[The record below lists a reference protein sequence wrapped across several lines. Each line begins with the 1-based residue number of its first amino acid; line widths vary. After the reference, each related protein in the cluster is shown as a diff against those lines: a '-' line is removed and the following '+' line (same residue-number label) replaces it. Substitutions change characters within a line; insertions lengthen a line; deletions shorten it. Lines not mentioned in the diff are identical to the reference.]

1 MLFSRLQ
8 FRSPLQEIDEEWY
21 CMLNDLMEK
30 RKKILAESE
39 EHKNRRNELN
49 AAASKFARE
58 RNTLNNQTRE
68 FVEEAQKNKD
78 LRDKSNQD
86 VLDLKAQRNEFN
98 DKANVLFEEIE
109 AFKKEHGT
117 LKNRGIKELQKQI
130 EYMEYRQQ
138 TEVFTTDK
146 ERELIEK
153 IKQMMAQVREQEA
166 ELEQN
171 KEMRT
176 KITEARDF
184 RKLASDLHA
193 KVTEFAELAQKHH
206 DLMVE
211 FYRKADKSREAA
223 DSAHKSFVEAQ
234 ESADDE
240 HKFFIACQK
249 ELRDYDK
256 VISGLR
262 KKTKKVKVTK
272 EQKAV
277 RKEAESLFK
286 NFRAGEKL
294 TTDDILLLQRS
305 KLIWFFFL
313 YIFQRQEWFNRFT
326 AILY

>member
-1 MLFSRLQ
+1 
-8 FRSPLQEIDEEWY
+8 
-21 CMLNDLMEK
+21 MLNDLMEK

-98 DKANVLFEEIE
+98 DKANVLFEDIE

-153 IKQMMAQVREQEA
+153 IKQMVAQVREQEA

-223 DSAHKSFVEAQ
+223 DAAHKSFVEAQ
-234 ESADDE
+234 ESADAE

-305 KLIWFFFL
+305 KLI
-313 YIFQRQEWFNRFT
+313 
-326 AILY
+326 

>member
-1 MLFSRLQ
+1 
-8 FRSPLQEIDEEWY
+8 
-21 CMLNDLMEK
+21 MEK
-30 RKKILAESE
+30 RKKTLAESE

-49 AAASKFARE
+49 ASASKFARE

-78 LRDKSNQD
+78 LRDTYNQS
-86 VLDLKAQRNEFN
+86 VLDVKAQRNEFN

-117 LKNRGIKELQKQI
+117 QKNRGVKELQKQI

-146 ERELIEK
+146 ERELIDK
-153 IKQMMAQVREQEA
+153 IKQMKAQVREQEA

-176 KITEARDF
+176 SIAEAREF
-184 RKLASDLHA
+184 RKQASDLHA
-193 KVTEFAELAQKHH
+193 KVTEVAELAQKHH

-211 FYRKADKSREAA
+211 SYRKADKSREAA
-223 DSAHKSFVEAQ
+223 DAAHKSFVEAQ
-234 ESADDE
+234 EAADAE

-305 KLIWFFFL
+305 KLI
-313 YIFQRQEWFNRFT
+313 
-326 AILY
+326 

>member
-1 MLFSRLQ
+1 
-8 FRSPLQEIDEEWY
+8 
-21 CMLNDLMEK
+21 MLNDLMEK

-49 AAASKFARE
+49 ASASKFARE

-78 LRDKSNQD
+78 LRDKYNHD
-86 VLDLKAQRNEFN
+86 VLDLKAQRNDFN

-109 AFKKEHGT
+109 SFKKEHGT
-117 LKNRGIKELQKQI
+117 LKNRGVKELQKQI
-130 EYMEYRQQ
+130 EFMEYRQQ

-153 IKQMMAQVREQEA
+153 IKHMMAQVREQEA

-171 KEMRT
+171 KEIRT
-176 KITEARDF
+176 KITGARDF

-206 DLMVE
+206 DLMVDS
-211 FYRKADKSREAA
+211 YRKADKSREAA
-223 DSAHKSFVEAQ
+223 DTAHKSFVEAQ
-234 ESADDE
+234 ESADSE

-262 KKTKKVKVTK
+262 KKTKKVKITK

-305 KLIWFFFL
+305 KLI
-313 YIFQRQEWFNRFT
+313 
-326 AILY
+326 

>member
-1 MLFSRLQ
+1 
-8 FRSPLQEIDEEWY
+8 
-21 CMLNDLMEK
+21 MLNDLMEK

-49 AAASKFARE
+49 ASASKYARE

-78 LRDKSNQD
+78 LRDKYNQD
-86 VLDLKAQRNEFN
+86 VLDLKAQRNDFN

-109 AFKKEHGT
+109 GFKKEHGT

-130 EYMEYRQQ
+130 EHMEYRQQ

-176 KITEARDF
+176 KISEARDF

-193 KVTEFAELAQKHH
+193 KVTEYAELAQKHH

-211 FYRKADKSREAA
+211 SYRKADKSREAA
-223 DSAHKSFVEAQ
+223 DAAHKSFVESQ
-234 ESADDE
+234 ESADSE

-305 KLIWFFFL
+305 KLI
-313 YIFQRQEWFNRFT
+313 
-326 AILY
+326 

>member
-1 MLFSRLQ
+1 
-8 FRSPLQEIDEEWY
+8 
-21 CMLNDLMEK
+21 MLNDLMEK

-68 FVEEAQKNKD
+68 FVEDAQKNKD
-78 LRDKSNQD
+78 LRDKYNHD
-86 VLDLKAQRNEFN
+86 VLDLKAQRNDFN

-109 AFKKEHGT
+109 GFKKEHGT
-117 LKNRGIKELQKQI
+117 LKNRGVKELQKQI
-130 EYMEYRQQ
+130 EFMEYRQQ

-171 KEMRT
+171 KEIRT
-176 KITEARDF
+176 KITGARDF

-206 DLMVE
+206 DLMVDS
-211 FYRKADKSREAA
+211 YRKADKSREAA
-223 DSAHKSFVEAQ
+223 DASHKSFVEAQ
-234 ESADDE
+234 ESADSE

-305 KLIWFFFL
+305 KLI
-313 YIFQRQEWFNRFT
+313 
-326 AILY
+326 

>member
-1 MLFSRLQ
+1 
-8 FRSPLQEIDEEWY
+8 
-21 CMLNDLMEK
+21 MLNDLMEK

-49 AAASKFARE
+49 AAASKAARE

-68 FVEEAQKNKD
+68 FVEDAQKNKD
-78 LRDKSNQD
+78 LRDKYNQE

-109 AFKKEHGT
+109 TFKKEHGT
-117 LKNRGIKELQKQI
+117 LKNRGVKELQKQI
-130 EYMEYRQQ
+130 EFMEYRQQ

-171 KEMRT
+171 KEIRV
-176 KITEARDF
+176 KITGARDF

-193 KVTEFAELAQKHH
+193 KVTESAELAQKHH
-206 DLMVE
+206 DLMVDS
-211 FYRKADKSREAA
+211 YRKADKSREAA
-223 DSAHKSFVEAQ
+223 DAAHKTFVEAQ
-234 ESADDE
+234 ESADSE

-305 KLIWFFFL
+305 KLI
-313 YIFQRQEWFNRFT
+313 
-326 AILY
+326 

>member
-1 MLFSRLQ
+1 
-8 FRSPLQEIDEEWY
+8 
-21 CMLNDLMEK
+21 MLNDLMEK

-223 DSAHKSFVEAQ
+223 DAAHKSFVEAQ

-305 KLIWFFFL
+305 KLI
-313 YIFQRQEWFNRFT
+313 
-326 AILY
+326 

>member
-1 MLFSRLQ
+1 
-8 FRSPLQEIDEEWY
+8 
-21 CMLNDLMEK
+21 MLNDLMEK

-39 EHKNRRNELN
+39 EHKNHRNELN
-49 AAASKFARE
+49 ANASKFARE

-86 VLDLKAQRNEFN
+86 VLDIKAQRNEMN
-98 DKANVLFEEIE
+98 DKANVLFEDIE
-109 AFKKEHGT
+109 SFKKEHGT
-117 LKNRGIKELQKQI
+117 QKNRGVKELQKQI

-153 IKQMMAQVREQEA
+153 IKQMKGQVRDQEA

-184 RKLASDLHA
+184 RKAASDLHA
-193 KVTEFAELAQKHH
+193 KVTEVAELAQKHH

-211 FYRKADKSREAA
+211 SYRKADKSREAA
-223 DSAHKSFVEAQ
+223 DAAHKSFVEAQ
-234 ESADDE
+234 ESADAE

-305 KLIWFFFL
+305 KLI
-313 YIFQRQEWFNRFT
+313 
-326 AILY
+326 

>member
-1 MLFSRLQ
+1 
-8 FRSPLQEIDEEWY
+8 
-21 CMLNDLMEK
+21 MLNDLMEK

-49 AAASKFARE
+49 TAASKFARE
-58 RNTLNNQTRE
+58 RNALNNQTRE

-78 LRDKSNQD
+78 LRDKYNQD
-86 VLDLKAQRNEFN
+86 VLDLKAQRNELN

-109 AFKKEHGT
+109 GFKKEHGT
-117 LKNRGIKELQKQI
+117 LKNRGVKELQKQI
-130 EYMEYRQQ
+130 EFMEYRQQ

-171 KEMRT
+171 KDMRA

-211 FYRKADKSREAA
+211 SYRKADKSREAA
-223 DSAHKSFVEAQ
+223 DAAHKSFVEAQ
-234 ESADDE
+234 ESADSE

-305 KLIWFFFL
+305 KLI
-313 YIFQRQEWFNRFT
+313 
-326 AILY
+326 

>member
-1 MLFSRLQ
+1 
-8 FRSPLQEIDEEWY
+8 
-21 CMLNDLMEK
+21 MEK
-30 RKKILAESE
+30 RKKTLAESE

-49 AAASKFARE
+49 ASASKFARD

-78 LRDKSNQD
+78 LRDTYNQS
-86 VLDLKAQRNEFN
+86 VLDLKVQRNEFN
-98 DKANVLFEEIE
+98 DKANVLFEDIE

-117 LKNRGIKELQKQI
+117 LKNRGMKELQKQI

-146 ERELIEK
+146 ERELIDK
-153 IKQMMAQVREQEA
+153 IKQMKGQVREQEA

-176 KITEARDF
+176 KIAEAREF
-184 RKLASDLHA
+184 RKQASDLHA
-193 KVTEFAELAQKHH
+193 KVTEVAELAQKHH

-211 FYRKADKSREAA
+211 SYRKADKSREAA
-223 DSAHKSFVEAQ
+223 DASHKNFVEAQ
-234 ESADDE
+234 ESADAE
-240 HKFFIACQK
+240 HKFFISCQK

-305 KLIWFFFL
+305 KLI
-313 YIFQRQEWFNRFT
+313 
-326 AILY
+326 

>member
-1 MLFSRLQ
+1 
-8 FRSPLQEIDEEWY
+8 
-21 CMLNDLMEK
+21 MLNDLMEK

-39 EHKNRRNELN
+39 EHKNRSNELN
-49 AAASKFARE
+49 ASASKFARE

-78 LRDKSNQD
+78 LRDKYNHD
-86 VLDLKAQRNEFN
+86 VLDLKAQRNDFN
-98 DKANVLFEEIE
+98 DKANVLFEDIE
-109 AFKKEHGT
+109 GFKKEHGT

-130 EYMEYRQQ
+130 EHMEYRQQ

-193 KVTEFAELAQKHH
+193 KVTEYAELAQKHH

-211 FYRKADKSREAA
+211 SYRKADKSRESA
-223 DSAHKSFVEAQ
+223 DASHKSFVESQ
-234 ESADDE
+234 ESADSE
-240 HKFFIACQK
+240 HKFFISCQK

-305 KLIWFFFL
+305 KLI
-313 YIFQRQEWFNRFT
+313 
-326 AILY
+326 

>member
-1 MLFSRLQ
+1 
-8 FRSPLQEIDEEWY
+8 
-21 CMLNDLMEK
+21 MLNDLMEK
-30 RKKILAESE
+30 RKKTLAESE

-49 AAASKFARE
+49 AAASKSARE

-68 FVEEAQKNKD
+68 YVEEAQKNKD
-78 LRDKSNQD
+78 LRDKYNQD
-86 VLDLKAQRNEFN
+86 VLDVKAQRNDFN
-98 DKANVLFEEIE
+98 DKANVLFEDIE
-109 AFKKEHGT
+109 SFKKEHGT
-117 LKNRGIKELQKQI
+117 AKNRGTKEIQKQI
-130 EYMEYRQQ
+130 ELMEYRQQ

-153 IKQMMAQVREQEA
+153 IKQMKGQVREQEA
-166 ELEQN
+166 EFEQN

-184 RKLASDLHA
+184 RKHASDLHA
-193 KVTEFAELAQKHH
+193 KVTEVAELAQKHH

-211 FYRKADKSREAA
+211 SYRKADKSREAA
-223 DSAHKSFVEAQ
+223 DAAHKSFVEAQ
-234 ESADDE
+234 ESADSE

-305 KLIWFFFL
+305 KLI
-313 YIFQRQEWFNRFT
+313 
-326 AILY
+326 

>member
-1 MLFSRLQ
+1 
-8 FRSPLQEIDEEWY
+8 
-21 CMLNDLMEK
+21 MLNDLMEK

-58 RNTLNNQTRE
+58 RNTINNQTRE

-86 VLDLKAQRNEFN
+86 VLDLKAQRNDFN
-98 DKANVLFEEIE
+98 DKANILFEEIE
-109 AFKKEHGT
+109 SFKKEHGT

-223 DSAHKSFVEAQ
+223 DAAHKSFVEAQ
-234 ESADDE
+234 ESADAE

-305 KLIWFFFL
+305 KLI
-313 YIFQRQEWFNRFT
+313 
-326 AILY
+326 

>member
-1 MLFSRLQ
+1 
-8 FRSPLQEIDEEWY
+8 
-21 CMLNDLMEK
+21 MLNDLMEK

-98 DKANVLFEEIE
+98 DKANILFEDIE

-223 DSAHKSFVEAQ
+223 DAAHKSFVEAQ
-234 ESADDE
+234 ESADAE

-305 KLIWFFFL
+305 KLI
-313 YIFQRQEWFNRFT
+313 
-326 AILY
+326 

>member
-1 MLFSRLQ
+1 
-8 FRSPLQEIDEEWY
+8 
-21 CMLNDLMEK
+21 MLNDLMEK
-30 RKKILAESE
+30 RKKTLAESE

-49 AAASKFARE
+49 ASASKFARD

-78 LRDKSNQD
+78 LRDKYNQE
-86 VLDLKAQRNEFN
+86 VLDIKAQRNAFN
-98 DKANVLFEEIE
+98 DKANALFEEIE

-153 IKQMMAQVREQEA
+153 IKQMKGQVREQEA

-176 KITEARDF
+176 KVAEARDH
-184 RKLASDLHA
+184 RKQASELHA
-193 KVTEFAELAQKHH
+193 KVTEVAELAQKHH

-211 FYRKADKSREAA
+211 SYRKVDKSRESA
-223 DSAHKSFVEAQ
+223 DAAHKSFVEAQ
-234 ESADDE
+234 ESADAE

-305 KLIWFFFL
+305 KLI
-313 YIFQRQEWFNRFT
+313 
-326 AILY
+326 

>member
-1 MLFSRLQ
+1 
-8 FRSPLQEIDEEWY
+8 
-21 CMLNDLMEK
+21 MEK
-30 RKKILAESE
+30 RKKTLAESE

-49 AAASKFARE
+49 ASASKFARD

-78 LRDKSNQD
+78 LRDKYNQS
-86 VLDLKAQRNEFN
+86 VLDIKAQRNEFN
-98 DKANVLFEEIE
+98 DKANVLFEDIE

-146 ERELIEK
+146 ERELIDK
-153 IKQMMAQVREQEA
+153 IKQMKGQVREQEA

-176 KITEARDF
+176 KIAEAREH
-184 RKLASDLHA
+184 RKQASDLHA
-193 KVTEFAELAQKHH
+193 KVTEVAELAQKHH

-211 FYRKADKSREAA
+211 SYRKADKSREAA
-223 DSAHKSFVEAQ
+223 DAAHKSFVESQ
-234 ESADDE
+234 ESADAE

-305 KLIWFFFL
+305 KLI
-313 YIFQRQEWFNRFT
+313 
-326 AILY
+326 

>member
-1 MLFSRLQ
+1 
-8 FRSPLQEIDEEWY
+8 
-21 CMLNDLMEK
+21 MLNDLMEK

-39 EHKNRRNELN
+39 EHKNHRNELN
-49 AAASKFARE
+49 ASASKFARE

-98 DKANVLFEEIE
+98 DKANVLFEDIE

-193 KVTEFAELAQKHH
+193 KVTELAELAQKHH

-223 DSAHKSFVEAQ
+223 DAAHKSFVEAQ
-234 ESADDE
+234 ESADAE

-305 KLIWFFFL
+305 KLI
-313 YIFQRQEWFNRFT
+313 
-326 AILY
+326 

>member
-1 MLFSRLQ
+1 
-8 FRSPLQEIDEEWY
+8 
-21 CMLNDLMEK
+21 
-30 RKKILAESE
+30 
-39 EHKNRRNELN
+39 
-49 AAASKFARE
+49 
-58 RNTLNNQTRE
+58 
-68 FVEEAQKNKD
+68 VEEAQKNKD
-78 LRDKSNQD
+78 LRDTYNQS
-86 VLDLKAQRNEFN
+86 VLDIKAQRNEFN

-146 ERELIEK
+146 ERELIDK
-153 IKQMMAQVREQEA
+153 IKQMKGQVREQEA

-176 KITEARDF
+176 KIAEAREH
-184 RKLASDLHA
+184 RKQASDLHA
-193 KVTEFAELAQKHH
+193 KVTEVAELAQKHH

-211 FYRKADKSREAA
+211 SYRKADKSREAA
-223 DSAHKSFVEAQ
+223 DAAHKSFVEAQ
-234 ESADDE
+234 ESADAE

-305 KLIWFFFL
+305 KLI
-313 YIFQRQEWFNRFT
+313 
-326 AILY
+326 

>member
-1 MLFSRLQ
+1 
-8 FRSPLQEIDEEWY
+8 
-21 CMLNDLMEK
+21 MLNDLMEK
-30 RKKILAESE
+30 RKKTLAESE
-39 EHKNRRNELN
+39 EHKNRRNDLN
-49 AAASKFARE
+49 ATASKCARE

-68 FVEEAQKNKD
+68 YVEDAQKNKD
-78 LRDKSNQD
+78 LRDKYNQE
-86 VLDLKAQRNEFN
+86 VLDIKAQRNENN
-98 DKANVLFEEIE
+98 DKANVLFEDIE

-117 LKNRGIKELQKQI
+117 QKNRGVKELQKQI

-146 ERELIEK
+146 ERELIDK
-153 IKQMMAQVREQEA
+153 IKQMKSQVREQEA

-176 KITEARDF
+176 KINDAREF
-184 RKLASDLHA
+184 RKQASDLHA
-193 KVTEFAELAQKHH
+193 KVTEVAELAQKHH

-211 FYRKADKSREAA
+211 SYRKADKSRESA
-223 DSAHKSFVEAQ
+223 DAAHKSFVEAQ
-234 ESADDE
+234 EAADAE

-305 KLIWFFFL
+305 KLI
-313 YIFQRQEWFNRFT
+313 
-326 AILY
+326 

>member
-1 MLFSRLQ
+1 
-8 FRSPLQEIDEEWY
+8 
-21 CMLNDLMEK
+21 MLNDLMEK

-86 VLDLKAQRNEFN
+86 VLDLKAQRNDFN

-176 KITEARDF
+176 KVTEARDF

-193 KVTEFAELAQKHH
+193 KVTEYAELAQKHH

-223 DSAHKSFVEAQ
+223 DAAHKSFVEAQ
-234 ESADDE
+234 ESADAE

-305 KLIWFFFL
+305 KLI
-313 YIFQRQEWFNRFT
+313 
-326 AILY
+326 

>member
-1 MLFSRLQ
+1 
-8 FRSPLQEIDEEWY
+8 
-21 CMLNDLMEK
+21 MLNDLMEK

-49 AAASKFARE
+49 SAASKAARE

-68 FVEEAQKNKD
+68 FVEDAQKNKD
-78 LRDKSNQD
+78 LRDKYNQE

-109 AFKKEHGT
+109 TFKKEHGT
-117 LKNRGIKELQKQI
+117 LKNRGVKELQKQI
-130 EYMEYRQQ
+130 EFMEYRQQ

-153 IKQMMAQVREQEA
+153 IKQMMAQVRELEA

-171 KEMRT
+171 KEIRA
-176 KITEARDF
+176 KITGARDF
-184 RKLASDLHA
+184 RKLASDLHT
-193 KVTEFAELAQKHH
+193 KVTESAELAQKHH
-206 DLMVE
+206 DIMVDS
-211 FYRKADKSREAA
+211 YRKADKSREAA
-223 DSAHKSFVEAQ
+223 DAAHKTFVEAQ
-234 ESADDE
+234 ESADSE

-305 KLIWFFFL
+305 KLI
-313 YIFQRQEWFNRFT
+313 
-326 AILY
+326 